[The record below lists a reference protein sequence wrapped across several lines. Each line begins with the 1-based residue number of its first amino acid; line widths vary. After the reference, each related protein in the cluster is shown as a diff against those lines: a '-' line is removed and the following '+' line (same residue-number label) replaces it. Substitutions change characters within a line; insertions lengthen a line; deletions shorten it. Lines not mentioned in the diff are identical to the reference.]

1 MKMQNSNFQSYQEL
15 TLHAVGIID
24 ICWLKMPYK
33 RIWFFKMVKKWN
45 IAYRK
50 RTDNKNINQNY
61 THSPF
66 GQLDTYYF
74 FDNFLDFLTNLRFMK
89 RKVQAWINSD
99 LRIASLYIYDAL
111 MNRQMNGIIGNHEK
125 RNRILPKSSWK
136 QPLHFLLWYKLSQI
150 VYWISWA

>member
-99 LRIASLYIYDAL
+99 LIIAILYIYGSL
-111 MNRQMNGIIGNHEK
+111 LNRQMNGIIGNHEK
-125 RNRILPKSSWK
+125 RIVFYAKAVENSLYIFCYDINYR
-136 QPLHFLLWYKLSQI
+136 KLSI
-150 VYWISWA
+150 E